1 MTTGLSA
8 DSFDPEQH
16 CNWKNEDESDIT
28 RDVDVLV
35 WWRDV
40 GQDRFPRTSGDITS
54 RPGYSCGQCN
64 ILMLREYMA
73 LHTTYP
79 LHLTIVRTYTLITI
93 DSGIGL
99 SITIDKLQVTVF
111 IKKTLSILSAYQQE
125 LINRRCVST
134 VG

>member
-54 RPGYSCGQCN
+54 LPGYSCGQCN

-79 LHLTIVRTYTLITI
+79 LNLTIVRTYKLITI